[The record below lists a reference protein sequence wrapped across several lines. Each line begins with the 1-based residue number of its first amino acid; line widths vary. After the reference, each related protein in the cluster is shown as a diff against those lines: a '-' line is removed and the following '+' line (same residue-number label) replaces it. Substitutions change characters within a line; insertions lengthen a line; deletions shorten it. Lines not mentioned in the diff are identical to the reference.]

1 MALRHQLLAMFQTY
15 LNKKEPFR
23 PGVIISENFRDPLE
37 SCLEYVFHQPYVTRS
52 YVYDCCYIIELE
64 FQGIRTLP
72 SARSTDVIRG
82 TSLALRRFYQKFGTY
97 VHANEIFVNVGEH
110 DAIIYVALNTYGL
123 HQVMQR
129 SRVQAKAMK
138 KN

>member
-64 FQGIRTLP
+64 FQG
-72 SARSTDVIRG
+72 
-82 TSLALRRFYQKFGTY
+82 TY

-129 SRVQAKAMK
+129 ARVQAKAMK